1 MRSNGYRALTINDH
15 NDAQKLWDVVTQM
28 GPGQNSKA
36 MLKTFVIPAVTM
48 LAVCFGVVSTTVQA
62 ATEGT
67 VPDKAAVAYAAR
79 LVGDAKRARLIVD
92 FDSSVSY
99 KISVIK
105 DPKRVVINLSKT
117 VFSLNKDA
125 TDLPDSVVETFR
137 FGAIDP
143 QTSRI
148 VLSLS
153 APALVDSKKLKSLN
167 DRGRHR
173 LIVDLV
179 SVDADKFERTALENA
194 ETLAVAKPA
203 KPKPEQVERKRR
215 FLVVLDPGHGGIDY
229 GAGGRR
235 GVQEKDVT
243 LNFAKQLAAQ
253 LQKNSSYQVMMT
265 RDDDSFVSLT
275 ERLEFARRVRADLFV
290 SIHADSL
297 RQRNI
302 RGATVYTLSKK
313 GSDSLA
319 RDLARK
325 QNRSDLIAGFALP
338 KLEAPVNDILIDLTR
353 RETKS
358 FSKRF
363 AQSLVGSM
371 RKGVRLIRNPLRS
384 ADFFVLKA
392 PEVPSV
398 LLELGYLSNGRD
410 EKLLA
415 SKKWQHMVAGR
426 MRLAV
431 DKFFAPRLA
440 AKP

>member
-1 MRSNGYRALTINDH
+1 
-15 NDAQKLWDVVTQM
+15 
-28 GPGQNSKA
+28 
-36 MLKTFVIPAVTM
+36 MLKALAIFVLTM
-48 LAVCFGVVSTTVQA
+48 FVTTVAGPISAVRA
-62 ATEGT
+62 APEAYAIEPGR
-67 VPDKAAVAYAAR
+67 VAVAYAAR
-79 LVGDAKRARLIVD
+79 LVGDKNRARLIVD

-99 KISVIK
+99 KASVIK
-105 DPKRVVINLSKT
+105 DPNRVVINLSRT

-125 TDLPDSVVETFR
+125 TDVPDSVVEAFR

-143 QTSRI
+143 RTSRI

-153 APALVDSKKLKSLN
+153 SPALIDSQKLKSLN

-179 SVDADKFERTALENA
+179 SVDSEKFDKV
-194 ETLAVAKPA
+194 AVEEAKAPA
-203 KPKPEQVERKRR
+203 VTKVVKPKPEPNENRSKRK
-215 FLVVLDPGHGGIDY
+215 FLIVLDPGHGGIDY

-235 GVQEKDVT
+235 GTQEKDVT
-243 LNFAKQLAAQ
+243 LGFAMQLAAQ
-253 LQKNSSYQVMMT
+253 LRENPSYEVTMT
-265 RDDDSFVSLT
+265 RHDDNFVSLT
-275 ERLEFARRVRADLFV
+275 QRLEFARAEKADLFI

-319 RDLARK
+319 RSLAHK
-325 QNRSDLIAGFALP
+325 QNRTDLIAGLALP
-338 KLEAPVNDILIDLTR
+338 KLEAPVSDILIDLTR

-358 FSKRF
+358 FSTRF
-363 AQSLVGSM
+363 AQAIVRSM
-371 RKGVRLIRNPLRS
+371 RKGVRLIRNPHRS

-398 LLELGYLSNGRD
+398 LLELGYLSNKRD
-410 EKLLA
+410 EKLLS
-415 SKKWQHMVAGR
+415 SKKWQRMVAGR
-426 MRLAV
+426 ITLAI
-431 DKFFAPRLA
+431 DNFFAPRLA